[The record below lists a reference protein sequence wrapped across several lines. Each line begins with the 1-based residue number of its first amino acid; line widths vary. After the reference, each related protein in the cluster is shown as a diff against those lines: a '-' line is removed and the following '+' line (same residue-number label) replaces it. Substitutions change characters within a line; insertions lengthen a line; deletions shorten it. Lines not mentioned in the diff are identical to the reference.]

1 MGIRMNNQVQP
12 KQGQI
17 YTYDTLCTFDMETLL
32 KIKEEMDLRL
42 HQRGSSRP
50 VITATEYS
58 DNKLNEREYLKII
71 RRVIKEKKKSENK
84 SENKIFK
91 FNEFSKKK

>member
-50 VITATEYS
+50 VITATE
-58 DNKLNEREYLKII
+58 
-71 RRVIKEKKKSENK
+71 
-84 SENKIFK
+84 
-91 FNEFSKKK
+91 